1 MLINTRGWGTCLVG
15 SRRPRFFSL
24 YSLSFSLYLSLSLL
38 RCERNTPKKTI
49 RKRKANAN
57 RSGRSK
63 KKPALQGQ
71 SASFR
76 FGFSTNV
83 SRKENDDDR
92 KKKQREVKVSL
103 ETAEEFLD
111 DRKGQRPKATR
122 EERGLHRL
130 PWQRGGDQSEST
142 LGAGMTAPPA
152 NRRFGTEIPTPKGKK
167 VTREERG
174 LHRLPWQ
181 RGGDQSESTL
191 GAGMTAPPANRRF
204 GTEIP
209 TPKGQ
214 YRLGVRAY
222 GVCVRV
228 AVVKKKETK
237 EKKGRKQ
244 KKKTKRTCL
253 VGSRRTRRLRFSLR
267 ALFGFSSAAPTQ
279 TEIGKKNN
287 KKSKKNNSIKD
298 QTGRLGTTQMM
309 NEPMLEIFGTSDE
322 KNSVTSF
329 TPKFSKK

>member
-1 MLINTRGWGTCLVG
+1 MALTLFFYKITQKLLGSLRPVLINTRGWGTCLVG

-63 KKPALQGQ
+63 KKPALQVQ

-111 DRKGQRPKATR
+111 DRKGQRPKA
-122 EERGLHRL
+122 
-130 PWQRGGDQSEST
+130 
-142 LGAGMTAPPA
+142 
-152 NRRFGTEIPTPKGKK
+152 
-167 VTREERG
+167 TREERG

>member
-63 KKPALQGQ
+63 KKPALQVQ

-111 DRKGQRPKATR
+111 DRKGQRPKA
-122 EERGLHRL
+122 
-130 PWQRGGDQSEST
+130 
-142 LGAGMTAPPA
+142 
-152 NRRFGTEIPTPKGKK
+152 
-167 VTREERG
+167 TREERG

-279 TEIGKKNN
+279 TEIGKK
-287 KKSKKNNSIKD
+287 K
-298 QTGRLGTTQMM
+298 
-309 NEPMLEIFGTSDE
+309 
-322 KNSVTSF
+322 
-329 TPKFSKK
+329 